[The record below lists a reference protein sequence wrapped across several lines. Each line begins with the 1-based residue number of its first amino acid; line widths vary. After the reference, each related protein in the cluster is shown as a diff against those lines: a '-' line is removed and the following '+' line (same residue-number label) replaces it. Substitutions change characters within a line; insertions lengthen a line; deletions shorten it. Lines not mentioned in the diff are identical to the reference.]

1 MAILPDPVTIDPVT
15 IDPAEAASL
24 LGWWIDAG
32 VDTAIGDGPR
42 DWLRPLAEAPT
53 VAAVAAPVSPTSEPS
68 DLSTLDGYRAWLA
81 SASGLPLDRPGARRV
96 LPSGAV
102 GAPVMLLSDL
112 PGPDE
117 AVHGRSIAG
126 EAWVLATRMLQ
137 AIGIAPDAAYLA
149 ALACFHSPGARL
161 DKADLERCGTM
172 ARDHIRLA
180 APQRLILF
188 GDAPARALLGQ
199 SLGDARGRIH
209 RVEGVRT
216 IATFHPRWLLK
227 RASDKAL
234 AWRDLLLLMS
244 EDG

>member
-1 MAILPDPVTIDPVT
+1 MLSIALNVVVPTSVAMVKSKSRSATCISSPTLSANTSSAFCSNVISWTYTGPLYGDSNAPRR
-15 IDPAEAASL
+15 AAS
-24 LGWWIDAG
+24 D
-32 VDTAIGDGPR
+32 V
-42 DWLRPLAEAPT
+42 LAEITPCIT
-53 VAAVAAPVSPTSEPS
+53 VTGSSPVATLNTLLNA
-68 DLSTLDGYRAWLA
+68 ST
-81 SASGLPLDRPGARRV
+81 RV
-96 LPSGAV
+96 
-102 GAPVMLLSDL
+102 

-117 AVHGRSIAG
+117 AVHGRTIAG
-126 EAWVLATRMLQ
+126 EAWVLAERMLQ

-161 DKADLERCGTM
+161 DKADLERCGAM

-199 SLGDARGRIH
+199 PLGDARGRIH
-209 RVEGVRT
+209 RVEGIRT

>member
-1 MAILPDPVTIDPVT
+1 MTAPPDLPP
-15 IDPAEAASL
+15 IDPAPLDRAWAASL

-42 DWLRPLAEAPT
+42 DWLKPLAEAP
-53 VAAVAAPVSPTSEPS
+53 VVAVAAAATPVGEPA
-68 DLSTLDGYRAWLA
+68 DLSTLDGYRAWLG

-96 LPSGAV
+96 LPSGAI

-126 EAWVLATRMLQ
+126 EAWVLAERMLA

-180 APQRLILF
+180 APERLILF

-199 SLGDARGRIH
+199 PLGDARGRIH

>member
-1 MAILPDPVTIDPVT
+1 MTPASDPTSLTADQ
-15 IDPAEAASL
+15 EQAASL

-32 VDTAIGDGPR
+32 VDVAIDEAPR
-42 DWLRPLAEAPT
+42 DWLKPAKPVATPAPAAPAPT
-53 VAAVAAPVSPTSEPS
+53 TAP
-68 DLSTLDGYRAWLA
+68 DIATLDAFRAWL
-81 SASGLPLDRPGARRV
+81 SGAADLPLDRPGARRV
-96 LPSGAV
+96 LPTGAAA
-102 GAPVMLLSDL
+102 APVMLMSDL

-117 AVHGRSIAG
+117 AVHGRAIAG
-126 EAWVLATRMLQ
+126 EAWVLAQRMMQ
-137 AIGIAPDAAYLA
+137 AIGIDPDAAYLA

-161 DKADLERCGTM
+161 DKADLDRCGTL
-172 ARDHIRLA
+172 ARHHIRLA

-199 SLGDARGRIH
+199 PLGEARGRIH

-216 IATFHPRWLLK
+216 IATFHPRWLLA